1 MRLTLARKTAV
12 ALAVVA
18 GGAGLSV
25 AAPVA
30 AHAEE
35 PAAVQTVQDPTLYET
50 VTLEGT
56 GEGTSLY
63 EARPKIVARSSIDLG
78 GGCTQ
83 YFIFFSDGSHVTYV
97 RCVVVIQG

>member
-1 MRLTLARKTAV
+1 MRLNLVRKAAV

-18 GGAGLSV
+18 GAAGLSM

-35 PAAVQTVQDPTLYET
+35 PAVQTVQDPTLYEN
-50 VTLEGT
+50 VTLEGV
-56 GEGTSLY
+56 EGTTLY
-63 EARPKIVARSSIDLG
+63 EARPRIVGRTSIDLG

-83 YFIFFSDGSHVTYV
+83 HFIFFSDGSHITYV
-97 RCVVVIQG
+97 RCVVIIRDV

>member
-1 MRLTLARKTAV
+1 MRRNFARKTAI
-12 ALAVVA
+12 ALAAVA
-18 GGAGLSV
+18 GSAGLSM

-35 PAAVQTVQDPTLYET
+35 PATVQAVQDPSLSES
-50 VTLEGT
+50 VTLESA
-56 GEGTSLY
+56 GESTLY
-63 EARPKIVARSSIDLG
+63 EARPKVVARASVDLG

-97 RCVVVIQG
+97 RCVVIIQG

>member
-1 MRLTLARKTAV
+1 MRLNLARKTAIT
-12 ALAVVA
+12 LAMA
-18 GGAGLSV
+18 AAAAGLSV

-35 PAAVQTVQDPTLYET
+35 PAAVQTVQDPALDQS
-50 VTLEGT
+50 VTLT
-56 GEGTSLY
+56 GEAGTTLY
-63 EARPKIVARSSIDLG
+63 EARPKIVGRAAVDLG

-97 RCVVVIQG
+97 RCIVIIQG